1 MWVIFLLFFSM
12 PQTVCV
18 LCNQRLKIHQRRPV
32 NEHIKKYLRK
42 FYQLEC
48 SGIEYICGKCSRP
61 AYQNHD
67 HEQVSSSDHEQVSS
81 SDHEQV
87 SSSDHEQVSSSDHE
101 QVSSSDHEQVSSSH
115 RGPSPKPT
123 QQTVCVLCNKRL
135 KIHQRRPVNE
145 HIKKYLQKLYQLECS
160 GIEYI
165 CGKCSRPAY
174 HDHEQVSSSHR
185 GPSPSPKPT
194 QQSSTESVLPLS
206 QMQSPPPVRQNIKS
220 ATKSHD
226 YCFICKRPGPE
237 LIVVSQ
243 NLRTGVFLRHNI
255 IIKSDSRCCP
265 SHLDGN
271 LNNFDPEVLQG
282 LKTDDY
288 SYLNRSSIIELS
300 SNRLSFDNLNDYT
313 DYGRTNMTE
322 VNKDQLPGLYNY
334 VSSNYRITLARS
346 SLTTLGL

>member
-1 MWVIFLLFFSM
+1 M
-12 PQTVCV
+12 
-18 LCNQRLKIHQRRPV
+18 
-32 NEHIKKYLRK
+32 NEHIKKYLQK

-48 SGIEYICGKCSRP
+48 ICIEYICGKCSRP

-87 SSSDHEQVSSSDHE
+87 L
-101 QVSSSDHEQVSSSH
+101 SSH

-123 QQTVCVLCNKRL
+123 QQTVCVLCNERL

-145 HIKKYLQKLYQLECS
+145 HIKKYLLKFYLLECS
-160 GIEYI
+160 GIDYI

-174 HDHEQVSSSHR
+174 QNHDHEQVSSSHR
-185 GPSPSPKPT
+185 GPSPKPT

-206 QMQSPPPVRQNIKS
+206 EMQSPPLVRQNIKS
-220 ATKSHD
+220 ATNSLD
-226 YCFICKRPGPE
+226 YCFICKQSGPE

-243 NLRTGVFLRHNI
+243 NLRTDVFLKHNI

-265 SHLDGN
+265 SHLDGY

-282 LKTDDY
+282 LKTDDC

-300 SNRLSFDNLNDYT
+300 SNRLSFDKLNDYT
-313 DYGRTNMTE
+313 DCGRTYMTE
-322 VNKDQLPGLYNY
+322 LNKDQLPDLYNY
-334 VSSNYRITLARS
+334 VSSHYRNTPARS
-346 SLTTLGL
+346 SLTTLGLGQNFFISRFTNPPTVIFRKVGKK

>member
-1 MWVIFLLFFSM
+1 M
-12 PQTVCV
+12 PQAVCA
-18 LCNQRLKIHQRRPV
+18 LCNKRLKIHQRRPV

-42 FYQLEC
+42 FHLLEC
-48 SGIEYICGKCSRP
+48 NDTEYICGKCSRP
-61 AYQNHD
+61 AYQNH
-67 HEQVSSSDHEQVSS
+67 
-81 SDHEQV
+81 
-87 SSSDHEQVSSSDHE
+87 
-101 QVSSSDHEQVSSSH
+101 DHEQVSSSH

-145 HIKKYLQKLYQLECS
+145 HIKKYLQKFYQLESS

-174 HDHEQVSSSHR
+174 QNHDHEQGSTSHR
-185 GPSPSPKPT
+185 GPSPKPT
-194 QQSSTESVLPLS
+194 QQSSTESVIPLS
-206 QMQSPPPVRQNIKS
+206 QMQSPPSVRQNIKS

-226 YCFICKRPGPE
+226 YCFICKQPGPE

-243 NLRTGVFLRHNI
+243 NLRTDVFLKHNI
-255 IIKSDSRCCP
+255 IITSDSRCCS

-271 LNNFDPEVLQG
+271 LNFNPEVLQG

-313 DYGRTNMTE
+313 DCGRTNMTE
-322 VNKDQLPGLYNY
+322 LNKDQLPDLYNY
-334 VSSNYRITLARS
+334 VSLHYRITPARS

>member
-1 MWVIFLLFFSM
+1 M
-12 PQTVCV
+12 PQAVCV
-18 LCNQRLKIHQRRPV
+18 LCNNRLKIHQRRPV
-32 NEHIKKYLRK
+32 NEHIKKYLQK
-42 FYQLEC
+42 FYLLEC
-48 SGIEYICGKCSRP
+48 SGEEYICGKCSRP
-61 AYQNHD
+61 AYQNH
-67 HEQVSSSDHEQVSS
+67 
-81 SDHEQV
+81 
-87 SSSDHEQVSSSDHE
+87 
-101 QVSSSDHEQVSSSH
+101 DHEQVSSSH

-123 QQTVCVLCNKRL
+123 QQTVCVLCNNRL

-145 HIKKYLQKLYQLECS
+145 HIKKYLQKFYLLECS
-160 GIEYI
+160 GEEYI

-174 HDHEQVSSSHR
+174 QNHDHEQVSSSHR
-185 GPSPSPKPT
+185 GPSPKRT

-206 QMQSPPPVRQNIKS
+206 QMQSPPSVKQKIKS

-226 YCFICKRPGPE
+226 NCFICKQPGPK

-243 NLRTGVFLRHNI
+243 NLRTDVFLKHNI

-265 SHLDGN
+265 SHLNGN

-313 DYGRTNMTE
+313 DCGRTNMTE
-322 VNKDQLPGLYNY
+322 RNKDQLLDLYNY
-334 VSSNYRITLARS
+334 VSSHYRNRPDFFTS
-346 SLTTLGL
+346 

>member
-1 MWVIFLLFFSM
+1 M
-12 PQTVCV
+12 
-18 LCNQRLKIHQRRPV
+18 
-32 NEHIKKYLRK
+32 NEHIKKYLQK
-42 FYQLEC
+42 FYLLDC
-48 SGIEYICGKCSRP
+48 SGIEYICGKCSRR

-67 HEQVSSSDHEQVSS
+67 HEE
-81 SDHEQV
+81 
-87 SSSDHEQVSSSDHE
+87 
-101 QVSSSDHEQVSSSH
+101 VSSSH
-115 RGPSPKPT
+115 RGPSPNST

-145 HIKKYLQKLYQLECS
+145 HIKKYLRKFYLLECN
-160 GIEYI
+160 GTEYI

-174 HDHEQVSSSHR
+174 QNHEQVSSSHC
-185 GPSPSPKPT
+185 GSSPKPT

-206 QMQSPPPVRQNIKS
+206 QMQSPPLRQNIKS

-226 YCFICKRPGPE
+226 YCFICKQPGPE

-243 NLRTGVFLRHNI
+243 NLRTDVFLKHNI

-282 LKTDDY
+282 LKTDDC

-313 DYGRTNMTE
+313 DCGRTNMTE
-322 VNKDQLPGLYNY
+322 LNKDELPDLYNY
-334 VSSNYRITLARS
+334 VSSHYRITPARS